1 MPLEPNQENRT
12 QKTAKKEVFHY
23 FNSESKPVYKTKE
36 IEGDKITFHP
46 YNVNRADDTAKPKRI
61 KTVEFGGWKTIAG
74 IPKIFKKKPGYG
86 FKFESSTQFWNVLYK
101 KYPRLEKVIITTS
114 GPTRFS
120 EKTITFNWAEFSKI
134 VRELKRENELYKLSR
149 KHLVHDILS
158 DQTKKVKKL
167 ERILKAGELDDYVSK
182 FTSYEKMSINDIDS
196 LTQILSDLP
205 TSKITAS
212 AHIIKT
218 REKLDTIY
226 LEDIIE
232 EFDQLMK
239 TKPADE
245 EAWQKFFEQHTW
257 TLTHLFPYEVILRKG
272 KAYVGSKTLEN
283 EEGRIVDF
291 LFENGFKDNFALL
304 EIKPPS
310 KALLKNHAY
319 REPDVYPVSD
329 ELSGGVNQCLDQKDS
344 FMRQHGQ
351 KYQSLDPK
359 AILVIGRKTGLNTNQ
374 AKCYEL
380 YRANLKNVDLV
391 TYDELR
397 AKLKGLHDVITG
409 KVKKYI
415 S

>member
-12 QKTAKKEVFHY
+12 QKSHSKEVYHY
-23 FNSESKPVYKTKE
+23 YNSEGKPIFKTKE
-36 IEGDKITFHP
+36 IARDKIIFYP
-46 YNVNRADDTAKPKRI
+46 YTVNRALDIAKPKRI
-61 KTVEFGGWKTIAG
+61 KTVEFRGWKTIGA
-74 IPKIFKKKPGYG
+74 IPKIFRKKPGYG
-86 FKFESSTQFWNVLYK
+86 FKFESSTQFWNLLYK
-101 KYPRLEKVIITTS
+101 KFSNLEKVIVTTT

-120 EKTITFNWAEFSKI
+120 NKTITFNWNDLSKI
-134 VRELKRENELYKLSR
+134 VRVLKKESELYKLSR
-149 KHLVHDILS
+149 KHLVHEILS
-158 DQTKKVKKL
+158 EQNKKVKKL
-167 ERILKAGELDDYVSK
+167 ERILKAGELEDYLSK
-182 FTSYEKMSINDIDS
+182 FTSYEKMSVNDIDS

-205 TSKITAS
+205 TAKITAT

-218 REKLDTIY
+218 KEKLDTIY

-272 KAYVGSKTLEN
+272 KAYVGGKTLEN
-283 EEGRIVDF
+283 EEGRVVDF

-344 FMRQHGQ
+344 FLRQYGL

-374 AKCYEL
+374 SKCFEL
-380 YRANLKNVDLV
+380 YRANQKNVDVV

-409 KVKKYI
+409 KVKK
-415 S
+415 